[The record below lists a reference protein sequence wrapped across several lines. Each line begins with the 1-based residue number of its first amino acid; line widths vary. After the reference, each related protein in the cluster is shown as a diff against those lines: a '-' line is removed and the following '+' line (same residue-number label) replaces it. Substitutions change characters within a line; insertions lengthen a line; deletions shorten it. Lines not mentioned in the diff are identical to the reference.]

1 MNDMSRWFWMLP
13 RQMAVTRSGT
23 GQSPGCCERCGGY
36 GMICLNGQRF
46 LCWEHYCDE
55 TRASLTAAERQPK

>member
-1 MNDMSRWFWMLP
+1 MQWWPWMR
-13 RQMAVTRSGT
+13 RQAPTYTRDST

-46 LCWEHYCDE
+46 LCWDHYTDE
-55 TRASLTAAERQPK
+55 MRQYQQLKQEG